1 MCIIIIVHKKNEAL
15 KTFEEEIAKH
25 KEIRRKLA
33 NGMFVGP
40 PGSGKSSLMYYLL
53 NGKPKEGVSASTG
66 VCEPTVFVGIDQ
78 SILCPA
84 TISEN
89 PEDTWKEEKYEESL
103 LMQVI
108 QKDPPP
114 SAQANSVAK
123 SSDSNNAVITSKS
136 EEGTNVPPKFMVH
149 SPKPQNVHMASQQQQ
164 LQSLIP
170 IFKEPISNSIRGKV
184 TIDPGT
190 IELYD
195 TLKDKHIIKDLQRT
209 SSLYLRDTG
218 GHIEF
223 QEMMPLTIF
232 GPSLFFF
239 VFRADQDL
247 QEKYTVHYTEDSG
260 KSYNLYESSLTTQDA
275 LLQCLASV
283 RAIDVPASD
292 SIKMHSSFVFIIGT
306 HIDKIE
312 PSECSAKII
321 KLNKEIDALIRNNH
335 FRDLVEYSG
344 DKDVVIF
351 PVDNQ
356 SIRYVKAIRTR
367 VSSLIRDCDDFII
380 RYPTTYLLVC
390 LALQSEKNN
399 IISFDDF
406 KVIAAKYG
414 IAEDRKV
421 LDLLLFLHFQVGV
434 VRHYNAPGLRDLV
447 VIQPQILFSIITNL
461 VIQAY
466 SPSVHHNDVLSFK
479 EEGILTTLLYKHI
492 LKNKD
497 FRKGNFLSS
506 TIEDAFLDLLVYLR
520 IIVPFSKFGEQSQ
533 EEKFFIPFVINNVC
547 GPSVHDNLKS
557 DIRPLVM
564 KYEYCHG
571 SRDMLSACPKF
582 SVCPKGVFGVLITYL
597 MKPDSIDTIDSDI
610 EFYLE
615 KIRRDQ
621 VLFVVRS
628 SDKSVAKM
636 SLQYYSSHL
645 EVSFFPDSFYSYDE
659 VRAVCRSVRKTVEKS
674 IRKSLETLRYS
685 LDRVKPVV
693 CFKCNIDGCS
703 EVHPVSTNKV
713 HTIRCNP
720 KNRTSH
726 LPEDARYWYCDSE
739 CK

>member
-1 MCIIIIVHKKNEAL
+1 MKNEQDIKAL
-15 KTFEEEIAKH
+15 KTFEEEIAKYG
-25 KEIRRKLA
+25 EISRKIA

-53 NGKPKEGVSASTG
+53 NGKPKEGVSASSG
-66 VCEPTVFVGIDQ
+66 ICEPTVFVGIDQ

-114 SAQANSVAK
+114 SAQASLVAK
-123 SSDSNNAVITSKS
+123 PSDSNNAVITSKS
-136 EEGTNVPPKFMVH
+136 EAGTNVPPKFIVH
-149 SPKPQNVHMASQQQQ
+149 SPKPQNVHMASQQQETYTASK
-164 LQSLIP
+164 LYTNP
-170 IFKEPISNSIRGKV
+170 KEEPVSIRDKV
-184 TIDPGT
+184 IIAPS
-190 IELYD
+190 ILKLYD
-195 TLKDKHIIKDLQRT
+195 TLKDKHIIIKDLQRT

-283 RAIDVPASD
+283 RAIGVPASK

-312 PSECSAKII
+312 PSERSGKIT
-321 KLNKEIDALIRNNH
+321 KLNKEIDALILNNH
-335 FRDLVEYSG
+335 FRDLVKYSG
-344 DKDVVIF
+344 DKDIVIF

-356 SIRYVKAIRTR
+356 SISYVKAIRTK
-367 VSSLIRDCDDFII
+367 VSSLIRDRGDFNI

-390 LALQSEKNN
+390 LALQNEKND
-399 IISFDDF
+399 IIPFDEF

-414 IAEDRKV
+414 ITEDKKV
-421 LDLLLFLHFQVGV
+421 KDLLYFLHFGVGV
-434 VRHYNAPGLRDLV
+434 VRYYNVPGLENLV

-466 SPSVHHNDVLSFK
+466 SPSLHHNDALLFK
-479 EEGILTTLLYKHI
+479 EKGFLTTSLYKHI

-497 FRKGNFLSS
+497 FRKGNFLYSK
-506 TIEDAFLDLLVYLR
+506 IEDAFLKLLVYLR
-520 IIVPFSKFGEQSQ
+520 IIVPFSKFGDQSQ

-557 DIRPLVM
+557 DIRLLVI
-564 KYEYCHG
+564 KYEYC
-571 SRDMLSACPKF
+571 SDQRDVLNACPKF

-621 VLFVVRS
+621 VFFLVCNS
-628 SDKSVAKM
+628 SGKQVAKI

-645 EVSFFPDSFYSYDE
+645 EVLFFPNDFYSLDI

-674 IRKSLETLRYS
+674 ISKSLETLRYS
-685 LDRVKPVV
+685 LKRVKPVV
-693 CFKCNIDGCS
+693 CIKCGFKDCS
-703 EVHPVSTNKV
+703 EVHPVSTNGD
-713 HTIRCNP
+713 HTIFCNP
-720 KNRTSH
+720 KNKTSF
-726 LPEDARYWYCDSE
+726 LPENARYWYCDGE

>member
-25 KEIRRKLA
+25 GEISRKLA

-66 VCEPTVFVGIDQ
+66 VCETTVFVGIDQ
-78 SILCPA
+78 SILCPVI
-84 TISEN
+84 ISEN
-89 PEDTWKEEKYEESL
+89 PEATWKEEKYEESL

-123 SSDSNNAVITSKS
+123 SSDSNNEVIISKS
-136 EEGTNVPPKFMVH
+136 EEGTNIPNFIVH
-149 SPKPQNVHMASQQQQ
+149 SPKPQNVHMASQQQETYTA
-164 LQSLIP
+164 SKP
-170 IFKEPISNSIRGKV
+170 YANFKEEPISRRDKV
-184 TIDPGT
+184 IIAPNI

-195 TLKDKHIIKDLQRT
+195 TLKVIKDLKRT

-247 QEKYTVHYTEDSG
+247 QKKYTVHYTEDSG
-260 KSYNLYESSLTTQDA
+260 KSYNLYESSLTIQDA

-312 PSECSAKII
+312 PSERSGKIT
-321 KLNKEIDALIRNNH
+321 KLNQEIDALIRTNH
-335 FRDLVEYSG
+335 FRDLVKYSG

-351 PVDNQ
+351 PVDNR
-356 SIRYVKAIRTR
+356 SIRYVEAIRTK

-380 RYPTTYLLVC
+380 RYPTAYLLVC

-399 IISFDDF
+399 IISFNEF

-421 LDLLLFLHFQVGV
+421 LDLLHFLHFAVGV
-434 VRHYNAPGLRDLV
+434 VRYYNVPGLRDLV

-466 SPSVHHNDVLSFK
+466 SPSLHHDDVLSFK
-479 EEGILTTLLYKHI
+479 EEGFLTTSLYKHI

-506 TIEDAFLDLLVYLR
+506 TIEDAFLKLLVHLR
-520 IIVPFSKFGEQSQ
+520 IIVPFSKFGDQSQ

-557 DIRPLVM
+557 DIRQLVI
-564 KYEYCHG
+564 KYEYCSG
-571 SRDMLSACPKF
+571 QRDVLNACPKF

-597 MKPDSIDTIDSDI
+597 MKPDSIDN
-610 EFYLE
+610 EVKFFLE
-615 KIRRDQ
+615 NICRDQ
-621 VLFVVRS
+621 VFFLVCNS
-628 SDKSVAKM
+628 SGKQVAKI

-645 EVSFFPDSFYSYDE
+645 EVLFFPNYFYSLDIA
-659 VRAVCRSVRKTVEKS
+659 RAVCRSVRKTVEKS

-685 LDRVKPVV
+685 LKRVKPVV
-693 CFKCNIDGCS
+693 CFKCGFKDCS
-703 EVHPVSTNKV
+703 EVHPVSTNGD
-713 HTIRCNP
+713 HTIFCNP
-720 KNRTSH
+720 KNKTSY
-726 LPEDARYWYCDSE
+726 LPENARYWYCDSE